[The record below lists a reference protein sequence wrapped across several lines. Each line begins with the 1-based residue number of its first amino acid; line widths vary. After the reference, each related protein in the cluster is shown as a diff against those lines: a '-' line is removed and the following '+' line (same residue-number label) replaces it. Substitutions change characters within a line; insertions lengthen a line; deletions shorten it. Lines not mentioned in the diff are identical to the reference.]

1 MSEAQLAAPSPPAA
15 WPMYRAMVGVGLL
28 CGLIIVSVFQVTK
41 PRIERNQAEAL
52 QRAIFQVLP
61 EARSSATFQLVGD
74 ARFEPLPDRPGGQ
87 PILYAGYDEAGE
99 VTGLAIEARGMGYAD
114 VIRILYGYSFAQDAI
129 VGIQVL
135 ESKETPGLGDRI
147 ETDPDFLENFRRL
160 DVSLTA
166 DGSAIANPI
175 VPVKNGTKENPWEID
190 SITGA
195 TISSKAIAN
204 MLSASTTWWLPRIR
218 QDLDA
223 FRKPEAP

>member
-1 MSEAQLAAPSPPAA
+1 MSEAQLAAPAPPRA

-28 CGLIIVSVFQVTK
+28 CGLIIVSVFQATK

-61 EARSSATFQLVGD
+61 AARSSATFRLVGETG
-74 ARFEPLPDRPGGQ
+74 FTPLEGEAAGQ
-87 PILYAGYDEAGE
+87 PVLYAGYGE
-99 VTGLAIEARGMGYAD
+99 GGELIGLAIEARGMGYAD
-114 VIRILYGYSFAQDAI
+114 VIRILYGYSFEQDGI
-129 VGIQVL
+129 VGMRVL

-147 ETDPDFLENFRRL
+147 EKDPVFLENFRRL

-175 VPVKNGTKENPWEID
+175 VPVKNGTKQNPWEID

-195 TISSKAIAN
+195 TISSKAIAR
-204 MLSASTTWWLPRIR
+204 MLSASTAWWLPRIR